1 MRLLIL
7 FFCVPWGL
15 FGAFGAEVIHDPLLN
30 GVPFPELQSPD
41 KRFAI
46 GWTMLRVGI
55 NGQEIDRNRDGV
67 PRFLDLSGPKELTE
81 QESADSIQNVFMDRE
96 TGNILVMQSRQP
108 MWPGKSR
115 GHLSVAWSPSRES
128 GVVALVANDVRFF
141 TANLWV
147 VEFQTG
153 ALKVTDL
160 VPKLTKRLE
169 AEIQRL
175 SGARG
180 SGLFFVIEPE
190 QPEERV
196 IFGRGEMDVFFRA
209 EFPKAEE
216 GPALEGVVTLR
227 RDDWEV
233 VRIRSAAEIPPGGQ
247 PRTLLQK

>member
-1 MRLLIL
+1 
-7 FFCVPWGL
+7 
-15 FGAFGAEVIHDPLLN
+15 
-30 GVPFPELQSPD
+30 
-41 KRFAI
+41 
-46 GWTMLRVGI
+46 MLRVGI
-55 NGQEIDRNRDGV
+55 GGQEIDWNRLRDGG
-67 PRFLDLSGPKELTE
+67 PRFLDFYGPKEITE
-81 QESADSIQNVFMDRE
+81 QESAYSIQNVFMDRE

-108 MWPGKSR
+108 MWLGKSR
-115 GHLSVAWSPSRES
+115 GHLSVAWSPSWES

-216 GPALEGVVTLR
+216 RPALEGVVTLR

-233 VRIRSAAEIPPGGQ
+233 VRIRSAAEIPSGGQ